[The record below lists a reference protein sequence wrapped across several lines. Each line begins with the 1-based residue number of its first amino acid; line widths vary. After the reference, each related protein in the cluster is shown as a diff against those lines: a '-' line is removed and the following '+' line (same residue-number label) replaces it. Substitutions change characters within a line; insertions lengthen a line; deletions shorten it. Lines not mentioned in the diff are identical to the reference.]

1 MANEP
6 VDLIPV
12 PSGLSA
18 KQFIKR
24 SIPIL
29 ALIVSLSG
37 CERPDSS
44 SNMNPKNEADII
56 PVQPDDT
63 EMVTAMQT
71 ARDRFPEF
79 WSEVSTDYKRVIP
92 ALGGSMVKA
101 YFHDP
106 EDSEGGEHM
115 WVSEV
120 EYDGATITG
129 VLADRPGH
137 VHSVR
142 SGDRVS
148 FPLEHLSDWLYVD
161 EDKAIGAFTVR
172 LLRSRMTEKQRQE
185 HDSHYPFNFE

>member
-1 MANEP
+1 
-6 VDLIPV
+6 
-12 PSGLSA
+12 
-18 KQFIKR
+18 
-24 SIPIL
+24 
-29 ALIVSLSG
+29 
-37 CERPDSS
+37 
-44 SNMNPKNEADII
+44 MNPKNEADII

-63 EMVTAMQT
+63 EMVAAMQT

-79 WSEVSTDYKRVIP
+79 WSEISTDYKRVIP

-115 WVSEV
+115 RASEV

-129 VLADRPGH
+129 VLTDRPGH

-161 EDKAIGAFTVR
+161 EDKAIDIGSVR
-172 LLRSRMTEKQRQE
+172 ACDQMRRPRRSIWKKVSNASVFRMGQ
-185 HDSHYPFNFE
+185 DSSSRWDKTRG